1 MLQKKDELDDIISR
15 YDMIINKELF
25 KRYFQLQSL
34 SDIQENLSKTQNTQ
48 ENKKLVQVI
57 KSGLLDLNKEI
68 KNMSEDEIKIEKQYE
83 IVDAVADLMDLM
95 DLILFLTC
103 RIILNISSKN
113 TKLLQMI
120 LLYKFM

>member
-1 MLQKKDELDDIISR
+1 
-15 YDMIINKELF
+15 MIINKELF

-103 RIILNISSKN
+103 RIILNISFNKRKN
-113 TKLLQMI
+113 AIIRKLKKS
-120 LLYKFM
+120 Y